1 MKKTLLTF
9 LFLAITI
16 HTNSQCSENINGFGN
31 NPDDSSYNITG
42 DVSITL
48 NTNNTITLNLASNF
62 STTPG
67 PDVRAYLVESNGISD
82 AVLATTL
89 IANLNHLEFGL
100 IQANGQQT
108 FTVAIPEGKDITK
121 FDKVFFYCLE
131 YNHFWDL
138 GTFTSFHPNNCSVLN
153 IQNLLIDK
161 ISIFPNPAKNK
172 IHVSNIDVNSIEIRI
187 FNVLGKQVFHQSE
200 ISKKG
205 IDVSNFNKGIY
216 IVKIDVDG
224 KSKTQKLVIQ

>member
-1 MKKTLLTF
+1 MKKILLTF

>member
-1 MKKTLLTF
+1 MKKILLTF

-67 PDVRAYLVESNGISD
+67 PDVRAYLVESNGVSD

-108 FTVAIPEGKDITK
+108 FTIAIPEGKDITK